1 MFVNARRSRH
11 FLRSKAARAGGRRDR
26 KAVDGLIAVDLR
38 KTDTRVL
45 ERYMGKDGAAKF
57 WNG

>member
-1 MFVNARRSRH
+1 VAFHVDRR
-11 FLRSKAARAGGRRDR
+11 FADAL
-26 KAVDGLIAVDLR
+26 DGLIAVDLR